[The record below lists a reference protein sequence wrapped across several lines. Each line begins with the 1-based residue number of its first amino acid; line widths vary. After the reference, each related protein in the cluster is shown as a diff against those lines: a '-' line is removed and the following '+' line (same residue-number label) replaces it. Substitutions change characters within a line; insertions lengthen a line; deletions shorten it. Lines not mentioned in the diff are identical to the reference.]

1 MSPAQYDDQP
11 LLSAVWPV
19 RSNPALRGL
28 ALAVLGVIAMTVAA
42 KVKVPYMPVP
52 VTLQTLVLPLLAA
65 AYGPRLG
72 ALTALAYLGAGL
84 AGLPVFTNTPPAAPG
99 PLYFLGA
106 TGGYLVAYPV
116 AAWTIGWLAGGRQSS
131 LFRLIGAMVA
141 GEAIVLVAGF
151 LWLAFGAQIGGGS
164 GIGAS
169 VAFSA
174 GIAPFLLPDLLKIA
188 LAACVLR
195 ACWALVQP
203 PQT

>member
-1 MSPAQYDDQP
+1 MSSAQYDDQP

-28 ALAVLGVIAMTVAA
+28 VLAVLGVIAMTVAA
-42 KVKVPYMPVP
+42 KVKVPYIPVP
-52 VTLQTLVLPLLAA
+52 VTLQTLVLPLIAA

-84 AGLPVFTNTPPAAPG
+84 AGLPVFTNTPPAVPG

-106 TGGYLVAYPV
+106 TGGYLLAYPV
-116 AAWTIGWLAGGRQSS
+116 AAWVIGWLAGGRQSS
-131 LFRLIGAMVA
+131 LFRLIGAMLA
-141 GEAIVLVAGF
+141 GEAIVLAAGF
-151 LWLAFGAQIGGGS
+151 LWLAFGAQIAGGS

-169 VAFSA
+169 AAFFA
-174 GIAPFLLPDLLKIA
+174 GIAPFLLPDLLKVA

-195 ACWALVQP
+195 ASWAFVQP
-203 PQT
+203 PQM